1 MIPHK
6 RHFPLFSQILS
17 IRLSSQI
24 NEMKYSF
31 FFIPVENLLLIN
43 RIYYFGYVFMNKS
56 GMMDN
61 VTITAKN
68 GNGEDEK

>member
-1 MIPHK
+1 
-6 RHFPLFSQILS
+6 
-17 IRLSSQI
+17 
-24 NEMKYSF
+24 MKYSF